1 MDKTSN
7 NIKYFINFKI
17 NVGTFFPSAI
27 YVDDTVCETKTK
39 TIATEKLIKKK
50 IFIYL
55 KMLIFIRLNIFCFVK
70 FLFG

>member
-1 MDKTSN
+1 MDKTFN

-39 TIATEKLIKKK
+39 IIATEKLI
-50 IFIYL
+50 
-55 KMLIFIRLNIFCFVK
+55 
-70 FLFG
+70 

>member
-1 MDKTSN
+1 MDKTFN

-39 TIATEKLIKKK
+39 IIATEKLIKKK
-50 IFIYL
+50 YLFIS
-55 KMLIFIRLNIFCFVK
+55 KC
-70 FLFG
+70 